1 MTKKKELVENFQEII
16 DSGDMEAF
24 KKVFDT
30 CEISA
35 TKAPRTIGK
44 GRTKH
49 QWQTNCNAFSYKN
62 LTPAHIQ
69 FLVDSGLEVNSNC
82 GYGYPAIT
90 FQASNKENLRCLLDN
105 GADIECVVSP
115 KLGTPLAI
123 ACMCQDVD
131 GVRNLIDAG
140 ASIRATGVEGKTL
153 VDLALSYC
161 GERFSQAL
169 SVAKMLLEHG
179 AKTTDKTREYLFD
192 LARSFAYERANMTKE
207 EIDEINPLL
216 DVVLSRLDIS
226 PIVVPQKNKHDGVSA
241 ITVNAKNLREQFD
254 ELWAKLVPESGKAQT
269 VQGEMIRIAGKVSY
283 EILNNGG
290 LNWDG
295 DYKKMVQALSGYV
308 SSFNSSENAPVDE
321 ANSIIKK
328 ISASTDEKPLYRL
341 TEIIVNLV
349 IANPQPVQLGEVDY
363 IR

>member
-1 MTKKKELVENFQEII
+1 MAKKKELVENFQEII

-30 CEISA
+30 CEITA

-90 FQASNKENLRCLLDN
+90 FQASNAENLRCLLDN
-105 GADIECVVSP
+105 GADLECVVSP

-169 SVAKMLLEHG
+169 SVAKILLERG
-179 AKTTDKTREYLFD
+179 AKTTDNTQVYLLD
-192 LARSFAYERANMTKE
+192 LERSFAYEKANMTKE
-207 EIDEINPLL
+207 EIDEINTLL
-216 DVVLSRLDIS
+216 DEFFGHSDTS
-226 PIVVPQKNKHDGVSA
+226 PVVPHKDKHDGVSA
-241 ITVNAKNLREQFD
+241 ITVNAKTLKEQFD

-321 ANSIIKK
+321 ADKIIKK
-328 ISASTDEKPLYRL
+328 ISVSTDEKPLYRL

-363 IR
+363 ER